1 MAVFFSVNLGSG
13 FKKEDMEKILIA
25 GGSGLIG
32 TGLAAHLRNEGH
44 EVWILT
50 RKASDP
56 GHFFLNWNPLT
67 KTIDSAAIENTTV
80 LINLCGAE
88 LAAKRWSKAR
98 IKELYDSRV
107 ETTHFLFEAFE
118 HSPVLKHYVSAS
130 GAVAYGFDHPEKT
143 YREEDAFGND
153 IISDITRKWERA
165 ADQFGKKCTVSKIRI
180 SVVLSKN
187 GGALVKLADPVK
199 KGFGAVLGSGEQV
212 IPWIEDRDL
221 FRIFAFVINS
231 KKEGAYHAAAG
242 NTTNKE
248 LTKEI
253 AKTLNKRL
261 LPPVPGFVIRI
272 LFGKMAMMLLYGN
285 RVSNTKIKSAGFS
298 FEEED
303 LNSTIRRIFG

>member
-1 MAVFFSVNLGSG
+1 
-13 FKKEDMEKILIA
+13 MEKILIA

-32 TGLAAHLRNEGH
+32 TGLAAHLKSLGH

-56 GHFFLNWNPLT
+56 DHFFLNWNPVT
-67 KTIDSAAIENTTV
+67 KTIDPAAVENTTV

-88 LAAKRWSKAR
+88 LAAKRWTKSR

-107 ETTHFLFEAFE
+107 ETTNFLFEAFE
-118 HSPVLKHYVSAS
+118 KSPALKQYVSAS
-130 GAVAYGFDHPEKT
+130 GAVAYGFEHPEKT
-143 YREEDAFGND
+143 YTEADEFGND
-153 IISDITRKWERA
+153 IISDITRKWEKA
-165 ADQFGKKCTVSKIRI
+165 ADQFSKKCLVSKVRI

-187 GGALVKLADPVK
+187 GGALVKLATPVK

-221 FRIFAFVINS
+221 FRVFGFVIDH
-231 KKEGAYHAAAG
+231 KLEGAYHAATG

-248 LTKEI
+248 LTRII
-253 AKTLNKRL
+253 AGTLKKRL
-261 LPPVPGFVIRI
+261 LPPVPGLLVRL

-285 RVSNTKIKSAGFS
+285 RVSNAKIRSAGFS
-298 FEEED
+298 FMDED
-303 LNSTIRRIFG
+303 LHSTIRRIFG